1 MNPNKA
7 RSNSEGKAFLREAL
21 ALEQEVLIRQLQLSF
36 QSITHSGTMGDVN
49 EEHFIRFLRRTL
61 PRRYGVEQGIV
72 IDCHGA
78 TSEQID
84 IVIYDPQYTPPLLD
98 QQNHRYILAE
108 AVYAVLEVKPEINKT
123 YLTYA
128 ADKARSGRLLHR
140 TSVPIPHAGGRYA
153 AKPLFPIL
161 GGIVASRVE
170 WSDGLH
176 SSAFANSLASL
187 QGNQTLSVGVAL
199 EDRAFDLAYDT
210 FNLQLTHGPLSLSTS
225 KQGSLAWFLFN
236 LLKRLQDLGTC
247 PAVDWHQYREVL
259 CAIPQG

>member
-1 MNPNKA
+1 MNPNKT
-7 RSNSEGKAFLREAL
+7 RSTIDGRRFLCEAL
-21 ALEQEVLIRQLQLSF
+21 ALEQSVLAAQLNLSL
-36 QSITHSGTMGDVN
+36 QSITHSGTMGEVN

-78 TSEQID
+78 TSDQID
-84 IVIYDPQYTPPLLD
+84 IIIYDRQYTPPLLD

-108 AVYAVLEVKPEINKT
+108 AVYAVLEVKPAINKS

-128 ADKARSGRLLHR
+128 ADKARSVRALHR
-140 TSVPIPHAGGRYA
+140 TSVPIPHAGGMYP

-161 GGIVASRVE
+161 GGIVAARVE
-170 WSDGLH
+170 WIDGLN
-176 SSAFANSLASL
+176 SSAFAEILASL

-199 EDRAFDLAYDT
+199 EDHAFDLAYDT

-247 PAVDWHQYREVL
+247 PAVDWQKYREVL
-259 CAIPQG
+259 GAISEG

>member
-1 MNPNKA
+1 MNPNKT
-7 RSNSEGKAFLREAL
+7 RSTIDGRKFLCEAL
-21 ALEQEVLIRQLQLSF
+21 ALEQSVLAAQLNLSL
-36 QSITHSGTMGDVN
+36 QSITHSGTMGEVN

-72 IDCHGA
+72 IDCYGA
-78 TSEQID
+78 TSDQID

-108 AVYAVLEVKPEINKT
+108 AVYAVLEVKPAMNKK
-123 YLTYA
+123 YLTDA
-128 ADKARSGRLLHR
+128 ADKARSVRALHR
-140 TSVPIPHAGGRYA
+140 TSVPIPHAGGMYSP
-153 AKPLFPIL
+153 KPLFPIL

-170 WSDGLH
+170 WSDGLN
-176 SSAFANSLASL
+176 SSAFAEILASL

-210 FNLQLTHGPLSLSTS
+210 FNLQLTHGPLSLSPS

-247 PAVDWHQYREVL
+247 PAVDWNEYRKVL
-259 CAIPQG
+259 SSMA